1 MKKPIKGLL
10 FDRENSRISEIRIS
24 GYKDVQNAL
33 FMTSHDG
40 EEYGQFVTLT
50 VVTFELNGARVTAY
64 VDDEGLLKAK
74 PLTAVVGYPEPL
86 AGNIVFVGDVDDEG
100 NDTDV
105 PTEAFEGMAKDG
117 LPYVVAIDG
126 IISYR

>member
-40 EEYGQFVTLT
+40 EDGRFVTLT

-105 PTEAFEGMAKDG
+105 PTGAFEGMAKDG

>member
-40 EEYGQFVTLT
+40 EDGRFVTLT

-64 VDDEGLLKAK
+64 VDDEG
-74 PLTAVVGYPEPL
+74 
-86 AGNIVFVGDVDDEG
+86 

-105 PTEAFEGMAKDG
+105 PTGAFEGMAKDG